1 MRELFIVMF
10 NNGNVAY
17 NQMFQTLANEDISG
31 ARFFECSVSNLHL
44 CPVNLEQSGL
54 SESSVFPAVAFFEQQ
69 ENTIYYL
76 ENRNAPFDRQYIL
89 NRINHLQGQ
98 PGVTPGGGG
107 VLPGDGTGPGG
118 IGLIDLP
125 WWLVLL
131 LAGYAIYEL
140 S

>member
-1 MRELFIVMF
+1 MKDLFIVMF
-10 NNGNVAY
+10 NNGNTQY
-17 NQMFQTLANEDISG
+17 NQMFQSLVGENIPG
-31 ARFFECSVSNLHL
+31 ASFFECSVSDLSL

-54 SESSVFPAVAFFEQQ
+54 NESSVFPAVAFFEQR

-89 NRINHLQGQ
+89 NRINRLKGQ

-118 IGLIDLP
+118 VGLINLP